1 MFPKVVVY
9 PSQERD
15 NMESKIEPFII
26 EHNDRSFRSQSFH
39 SENNVMVGK
48 VLDSLLYSPG
58 IQPSIGRENNMF
70 VLGVEDPDDPDFLS
84 EVELVEIEE
93 SLKDYSE
100 GRFKRGS
107 IDDLLK
113 DLRD

>member
-1 MFPKVVVY
+1 M
-9 PSQERD
+9 
-15 NMESKIEPFII
+15 
-26 EHNDRSFRSQSFH
+26 
-39 SENNVMVGK
+39 NVMVEK
-48 VLDSLLYSPG
+48 FLDTLLYSPG
-58 IQPSIGRENNMF
+58 IQPSIGRENNLFMSEM
-70 VLGVEDPDDPDFLS
+70 EDPDDPDFLS
-84 EVELVEIEE
+84 GVELAEIEE

>member
-1 MFPKVVVY
+1 M
-9 PSQERD
+9 
-15 NMESKIEPFII
+15 
-26 EHNDRSFRSQSFH
+26 
-39 SENNVMVGK
+39 SEM
-48 VLDSLLYSPG
+48 
-58 IQPSIGRENNMF
+58 
-70 VLGVEDPDDPDFLS
+70 EDPDDPDFLS
-84 EVELVEIEE
+84 GVELAEIEE